1 MTVAYDNMSYRG
13 WSSSS
18 QSAVCL
24 EDKFEI
30 IKDIGDG
37 SFGSVT
43 LGRTRGA
50 GAHLVRRNTL
60 VCERSGDLPANDI
73 DTSLPGRHQDYEEDF

>member
-1 MTVAYDNMSYRG
+1 MTVATDNSFRG
-13 WSSSS
+13 WSSHSV
-18 QSAVCL
+18 ATTLAL

-37 SFGSVT
+37 SFGSVV
-43 LGRTRGA
+43 LARTRSA

-60 VCERSGDLPANDI
+60 VC
-73 DTSLPGRHQDYEEDF
+73 

>member
-30 IKDIGDG
+30 LKDIGDG

-43 LGRTRGA
+43 LGRTRSA

-60 VCERSGDLPANDI
+60 VRDIVANWDANSADILPLLRWL
-73 DTSLPGRHQDYEEDF
+73 SKP

>member
-1 MTVAYDNMSYRG
+1 MTVAIDNSFRG
-13 WSSSS
+13 WSSN
-18 QSAVCL
+18 ANAGALCL

-37 SFGSVT
+37 SFGSVV
-43 LGRTRGA
+43 LARTRGA

-60 VCERSGDLPANDI
+60 VGRSSNVKTIECRL
-73 DTSLPGRHQDYEEDF
+73 T